1 MTQKNGPPKEVE
13 GRPAPPGRPSTNVT
27 SPHQGADT
35 GILADTCQQLRTR
48 HAASWRLPG
57 GDPWSYEPPTA
68 GYEAA
73 ALHLLACGLVPA
85 PNVPALHEMWKAN
98 VESRRAVQVIA
109 ERWGLVA

>member
-1 MTQKNGPPKEVE
+1 MTGPPIKKVK
-13 GRPAPPGRPSTNVT
+13 GRREPPGRPSTTNVT
-27 SPHQGADT
+27 STHQSADT

-57 GDPWSYEPPTA
+57 GDPWNYKPPTA

-73 ALHLLACGLVPA
+73 ALHLLSSGLLPA
-85 PNVPALHEMWKAN
+85 PNVPAMREMWKAN
-98 VESRRAVQVIA
+98 TESRRAVQVIA